1 MRQERRDIFAL
12 GELAVFAVAWLL
24 AIVAAL
30 NDYQG
35 RSNSAARDNV
45 AAGGGISESVSTF
58 E

>member
-1 MRQERRDIFAL
+1 MKRSRREIL
-12 GELAVFAVAWLL
+12 VIGELAVFGVAWML

-35 RSNSAARDNV
+35 RMNSAARDNV
-45 AAGGGISESVSTF
+45 AAGGAISEPLSTF

>member
-1 MRQERRDIFAL
+1 MRQERRDILAL
-12 GELAVFAVAWLL
+12 GELAAFALAWLL

-35 RSNSAARDNV
+35 RTNSAAQDNV
-45 AAGGGISESVSTF
+45 AAGSSFSESLSTF

>member
-1 MRQERRDIFAL
+1 MRQKGRDIFAL
-12 GELAVFAVAWLL
+12 GELAAFAVAWML

-35 RSNSAARDNV
+35 RMNAAARDNV
-45 AAGGGISESVSTF
+45 AAGSSVSEMLSTF